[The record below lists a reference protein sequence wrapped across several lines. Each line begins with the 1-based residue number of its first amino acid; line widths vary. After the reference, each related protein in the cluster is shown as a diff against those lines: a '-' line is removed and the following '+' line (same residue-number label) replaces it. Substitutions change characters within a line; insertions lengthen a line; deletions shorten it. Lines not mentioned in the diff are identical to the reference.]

1 MDGME
6 KFPNFGP
13 DYEILE
19 ELGRGT
25 TGIVFKAWGKAHHRL
40 FALKTI
46 RPRRRETWETQLTR
60 LYREVRSVACCN
72 AHPNIVTAYSINQY
86 EDKHFFVREF
96 VEGET
101 LQVKIAKKPF
111 SPRDASEIVE
121 TLCQTVQ
128 FIHGMGMVHRNLT
141 EDNVL
146 LTADGTPKLI
156 GFGKAKI
163 SAEPLTLE
171 DFSIDIQALGKI
183 LFSLLAGKPS
193 PPDAFSLFP
202 DAVARI
208 CRKCWNIA
216 PENQYHSAMELAD
229 DLRRYLQATK

>member
-1 MDGME
+1 ME

-13 DYEILE
+13 DYETLE
-19 ELGRGT
+19 ELGRGS
-25 TGIVFKAWGKAHHRL
+25 TGIVFKAWGKAHERL

-46 RPRRRETWETQLTR
+46 WPRPGETWEIRLTR
-60 LYREVRSVACCN
+60 FYREVRLVACCN
-72 AHPNIVTAYSINQY
+72 GNPNIVAAYSINQY
-86 EDKHFFVREF
+86 EDKYFFVREF
-96 VEGET
+96 VDGET

-111 SPRDASEIVE
+111 SPRDASQIAE

-163 SAEPLTLE
+163 FAEPLTLE

-193 PPDAFSLFP
+193 VPDAFSLFP
-202 DAVARI
+202 DALATI

-216 PENQYHSAMELAD
+216 PENQYHSAMELAEN
-229 DLRRYLQATK
+229 LRRYLEKA